1 MDLPVLFI
9 KSAPYLIEAFSSTMK
24 VCLTVQP
31 ELIPKFLFL
40 LQKGVTVRGNIGCS
54 IRSFL
59 CDQLGISPD
68 YVEKRIQTCFL
79 NGKAVDDIDKAILE
93 SGARLSLSS
102 ALPGLL
108 GATLRKGGYYA
119 SLRSS
124 ISFMEGRIAGQVHE
138 GNVILKLYNLISKE
152 LGPDILRKGV
162 TVPARDVGVFFKEQP
177 KDFWNRCR
185 SVTVDGQEVSLN
197 QLASTSWKDDSL
209 FFQLST

>member
-1 MDLPVLFI
+1 
-9 KSAPYLIEAFSSTMK
+9 MK
-24 VCLTVQP
+24 MCLTVQP
-31 ELIPKFLFL
+31 ELVPKFLFL

-59 CDQLGISPD
+59 CDQLGINTD
-68 YVEKRIQTCFL
+68 YVEKRIQTYFL
-79 NGKAVDDIDKAILE
+79 NGKAVDDIDKAILDNG
-93 SGARLSLSS
+93 SRLSLSS

-124 ISFMEGRIAGQVHE
+124 ISFEADRISKQDYEGTVF
-138 GNVILKLYNLISKE
+138 LKLFNLISKE

-162 TVPARDVGVFFKEQP
+162 IVPAKDMEEFFKEQS
-177 KDFWNRCR
+177 KGFWNRCR
-185 SVTVDGQEVSLN
+185 SATVDGQEISLD
-197 QLASTSWKDDSL
+197 QFASTSWKGDSL

>member
-1 MDLPVLFI
+1 
-9 KSAPYLIEAFSSTMK
+9 MK
-24 VCLTVQP
+24 ICLTVQP
-31 ELIPKFLFL
+31 ELVPKFLFL
-40 LQKGVTVRGNIGCS
+40 LQKGVIVRGNIGCS

-68 YVEKRIQTCFL
+68 YVEKRMQTCFL

-93 SGARLSLSS
+93 NGARLSLSS

-119 SLRSS
+119 SLRSG
-124 ISFMEGRIAGQVHE
+124 ISYKESRFAEQVHE
-138 GNVILKLYNLISKE
+138 GDVFLKLFNQISKE
-152 LGPDILRKGV
+152 LGPDILHKGV
-162 TVPARDVGVFFKEQP
+162 IVPARDMEEFFREQS

-185 SVTVDGQEVSLN
+185 SATVDGQEISLD
-197 QLASTSWKDDSL
+197 QFASTSWKNDSH